1 MSELSSKFATIQDLV
16 SATNPALGDYVVE
29 LYGNTYIH
37 QNPQSGSITAYQQ
50 DRAGRLHIIE
60 DICARMQVSQLSTS
74 SDGRHFAFIAMD
86 PASPGNGEAY
96 VYYLNTIDPGLEIT
110 ASWSIHDANGHYITF
125 FSLDGKYAMFSDG
138 QSRLEVKSLYTDD
151 PVKIY
156 LVPPSYGE
164 EDASEWVDIGSPP
177 NQKFGVLLGSD
188 YLLWH
193 LPSGNLAM
201 IDLLPD
207 GQVSHWQ
214 LTPSVKLTMPAYE
227 CWLHND
233 YLIHV
238 NSGTRSVDIY
248 HVNPLEHTITQ
259 KESIPILTY
268 GTVQCTVGPDSG
280 SVILNYLDTDQRT
293 TALLVELSL

>member
-1 MSELSSKFATIQDLV
+1 MTAAVTQFATIQDLV

-37 QNPQSGSITAYQQ
+37 QNPQVGSITAYQQ

-60 DICARMQVSQLSTS
+60 DICAGLQVSQLSTS

-86 PASPGNGEAY
+86 PASPGNGDVY
-96 VYYLNTIDPGLEIT
+96 VYYLNTINSEFEVAI
-110 ASWSIHDANGHYITF
+110 SWSMESTSAIVF

-156 LVPPSYGE
+156 HVPPSYD
-164 EDASEWVDIGSPP
+164 EDGSDWVDIGPQPP
-177 NQKFGVLLGSD
+177 IKNSGFLLGSD

-193 LPSGNLAM
+193 MPSGHLAM

-214 LTPSVKLTMPAYE
+214 LTPTVKLTKPAYE

-233 YLIHV
+233 YLIYV

-248 HVNPLEHTITQ
+248 YVNPLEHTVSQ

-268 GTVQCTVGPDSG
+268 GPVWCTFGPDSG
-280 SVILNYLDTDQRT
+280 SVIMHYLDAEQRPT
-293 TALLVELSL
+293 SQLVELSS